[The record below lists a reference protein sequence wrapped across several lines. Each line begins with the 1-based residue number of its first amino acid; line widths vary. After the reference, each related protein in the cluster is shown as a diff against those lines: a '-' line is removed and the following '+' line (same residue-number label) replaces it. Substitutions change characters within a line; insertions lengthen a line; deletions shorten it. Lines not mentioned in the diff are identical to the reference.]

1 MMTSSNL
8 TMHGSHMDV
17 SIPLIPHYTVFL
29 TQLLLKQVS
38 PNAWSTPVPG
48 SKGKVS
54 ERKLGWR
61 VVTVI
66 TLINCSYNN
75 PLLKFL
81 QTHMTT

>member
-1 MMTSSNL
+1 MTSSNL

-38 PNAWSTPVPG
+38 PNAWCTPVPE
-48 SKGKVS
+48 SEGKVS